1 MMEYMST
8 EDLLEK
14 ILAAP
19 VGKVV
24 DVLGEMLECEIDL
37 KIIEQNTVSPHKFVR
52 KVTIYANE
60 LPVIKA
66 HVKFDSSILP
76 DFVVDE
82 LLQKKHGIGK
92 ILTQNNINATRD
104 VVSVNQNLKE
114 GKATREYSILKDGTL
129 WFTILEDIRLGALVT
144 NKNS

>member
-1 MMEYMST
+1 MDYMGT

-19 VGKVV
+19 VSKVV
-24 DVLGEMLECEIDL
+24 DVLEEVLDCKIDL

-76 DFVVDE
+76 DFIVDE

-92 ILTQNNINATRD
+92 ILTQNNIHVTRD
-104 VVSVNQNLKE
+104 VVSVNQNLEK
-114 GKATREYSILKDGTL
+114 GKATREYRILKDGTI
-129 WFTILEDIRLGALVT
+129 WFTILEDIRLGALGA